1 MIRCTQ
7 IPGVAWFDEQIL
19 DIELFQPLTDCPCSK
34 LRSVVGSYMDRKTFL
49 KKLLGQY
56 CDHILSFELS
66 SDLQRQAFPA
76 VFIDQGQDP
85 QRPAIMSPVGHK
97 VIRPDVVFEQ
107 GFQPDTGSI
116 IEP

>member
-1 MIRCTQ
+1 
-7 IPGVAWFDEQIL
+7 
-19 DIELFQPLTDCPCSK
+19 
-34 LRSVVGSYMDRKTFL
+34 MDRKTFL

-56 CDHILSFELS
+56 CGHILSFELS

-107 GFQPDTGSI
+107 GPQSNTGFI
-116 IEP
+116 IDP